1 MHKISYLFLLPLILL
16 LGCGKSQNEKDDAIL
31 KKYISD
37 HQLNA
42 VAEPNGLYYVE
53 TQAGTGGSPTATSTV
68 WVNYTGYFIDGTI
81 FDQSVSGTP
90 VQLNLANTIGGW
102 QEGIPLMK
110 KTGKAKLLVP
120 SLLGYGAYGSGS
132 VPGNTCL
139 IFDVELVNF
148 Q

>member
-1 MHKISYLFLLPLILL
+1 MIKYLTLVILAIGL

-53 TQAGTGGSPTATSTV
+53 TQSGNGGSPTVSSTI
-68 WVNYTGYFIDGTI
+68 WVNYTGYYVDGTI

-90 VQLNLANTIGGW
+90 TRLLLGNTIGGW

-110 KTGKAKLLVP
+110 KGGKAKLLIP
-120 SLLGYGAYGSGS
+120 SLLGYGAYGQNGI
-132 VPGNTCL
+132 PGNTCL
-139 IFDVELVNF
+139 IFDIELVNY

>member
-1 MHKISYLFLLPLILL
+1 MRKTIYLFILPLTLL
-16 LGCGKSQNEKDDAIL
+16 FGCGKSQNEKDDAVL

-42 VAEPNGLYYVE
+42 IAEPNGLYYVE
-53 TQAGTGGSPTATSTV
+53 TQTGTGGSPTVSSTV
-68 WVNYTGYFIDGTI
+68 WVNYTGYYTNGTI

-90 VQLNLANTIGGW
+90 VRLSLSGTIPGW

-110 KTGKAKLLVP
+110 KGGKAKLLVP

-132 VPGNTCL
+132 IPGNTCL